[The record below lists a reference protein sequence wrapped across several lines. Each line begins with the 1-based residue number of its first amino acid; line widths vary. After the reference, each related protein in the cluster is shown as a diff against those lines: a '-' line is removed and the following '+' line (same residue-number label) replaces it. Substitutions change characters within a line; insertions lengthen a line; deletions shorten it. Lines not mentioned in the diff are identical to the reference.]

1 MEKTLCE
8 YDKMMIC
15 FIYFFFGIASSC
27 VYGEDVYYG
36 GTDFLIIL
44 GRLIG
49 MIIFLKMLM
58 GLGSRAADSFRNF
71 VSNRADGSSSAES
84 RRAMREQEKEKR
96 RQQRE
101 YAKQVGKISEETT
114 LKMMLLGLKA
124 FERFVTFCN
133 DAAEWV
139 KYYASKAKAKIQEFR
154 AKRAERKAEKAQRK
168 KDIQAQKF
176 DIRKMG

>member
-8 YDKMMIC
+8 RDKAFYC
-15 FIYFFFGIASSC
+15 FTYVFCGIMYNTYVFGEETF
-27 VYGEDVYYG
+27 YGDTDV
-36 GTDFLIIL
+36 LMVL

-49 MIIFLKMLM
+49 IIIFLKLMLGAWSSAM
-58 GLGSRAADSFRNF
+58 DSYRNF
-71 VSNRADGSSSAES
+71 ISNRATGSSNAEA
-84 RRAMREQEKEKR
+84 RRVMREQEKEKR

-101 YAKQVGKISEETT
+101 YANQIKKSEEAT

-133 DAAEWV
+133 GAAEWV

-168 KDIQAQKF
+168 KEIQAQKF